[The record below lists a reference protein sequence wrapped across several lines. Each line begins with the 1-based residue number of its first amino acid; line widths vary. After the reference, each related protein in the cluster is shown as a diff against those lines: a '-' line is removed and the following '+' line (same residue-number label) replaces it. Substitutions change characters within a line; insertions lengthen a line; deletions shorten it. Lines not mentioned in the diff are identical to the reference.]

1 MTFSEVLLS
10 HSALMKGEAFILK
23 SMLRNPISALG
34 NMKAMSKKCFFIIG
48 AYNMSS
54 TVIETYLR

>member
-34 NMKAMSKKCFFIIG
+34 NMKAMSKKCFLSLG
-48 AYNMSS
+48 
-54 TVIETYLR
+54 LL

>member
-23 SMLRNPISALG
+23 SMLRNPILALG
-34 NMKAMSKKCFFIIG
+34 NMKAMSKKFFIVG
-48 AYNMSS
+48 AFMI